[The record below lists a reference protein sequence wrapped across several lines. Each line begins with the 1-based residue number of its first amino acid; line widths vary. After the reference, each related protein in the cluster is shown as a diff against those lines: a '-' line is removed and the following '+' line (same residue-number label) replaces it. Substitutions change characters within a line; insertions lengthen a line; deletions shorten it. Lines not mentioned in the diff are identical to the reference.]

1 MFRINQDESEKS
13 EDKIV
18 VSHRRHTRGGF
29 GNTCETIWN
38 LSSGRPISFM
48 KILTKKDR
56 LIWVVL

>member
-1 MFRINQDESEKS
+1 MFRIDQDESEKS

-18 VSHRRHTRGGF
+18 VSHCHTRGGF

-48 KILTKKDR
+48 KILTK
-56 LIWVVL
+56 